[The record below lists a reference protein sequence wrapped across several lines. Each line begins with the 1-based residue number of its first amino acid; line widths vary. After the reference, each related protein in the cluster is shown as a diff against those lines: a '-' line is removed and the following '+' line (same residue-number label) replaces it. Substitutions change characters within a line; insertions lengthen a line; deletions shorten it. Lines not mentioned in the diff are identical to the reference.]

1 MLPSVIQSDQK
12 RLHEKEIYWRNYHIA
27 VYCFVIYRKKK
38 KKKRTPIHG
47 GFWKSVWQRF
57 LVVHLKKALELFN
70 FGANIRRCMDTFCIN
85 ASACVQVNGHCFCW
99 LSRGRGTR
107 LGDQLPPYLI
117 CAEILSTM
125 IQENGKIKGIKPNPS
140 KWCFLWQFA
149 YNITLC
155 LDAQDKHRSK
165 VSTFKTEQS

>member
-12 RLHEKEIYWRNYHIA
+12 GFMKRRYIGEIIILPYTVLSYTE
-27 VYCFVIYRKKK
+27 KK

-70 FGANIRRCMDTFCIN
+70 FGANIRRCIDTFCIN

-117 CAEILSTM
+117 CAKILSTM

-155 LDAQDKHRSK
+155 LDAQDKHRSE